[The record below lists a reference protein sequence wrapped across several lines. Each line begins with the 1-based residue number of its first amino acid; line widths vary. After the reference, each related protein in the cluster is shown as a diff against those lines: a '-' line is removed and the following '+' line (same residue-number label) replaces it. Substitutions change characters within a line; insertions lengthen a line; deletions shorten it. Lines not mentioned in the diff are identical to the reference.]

1 MSEMVAHLPMKAPA
15 RVLSG
20 TAVKVAALLIA
31 ITAAVLSIW
40 LKPALVSFWEFTKE
54 DIVRLFTQLI
64 LISLFIERAI
74 EVLLTPWRGTEADKL
89 AAHVKHMKRGAD
101 GNAGGTV
108 AVAAAEQQ
116 MLEYRGETRQLAFL
130 MALAFGL
137 TISAVGIRGLQFIA
151 EPQAFSKL
159 SAGQTAI
166 FVVIDVILTGALLAG
181 GADGLH
187 KVVSVFTSFMD
198 QTANRS
204 KTGDS

>member
-1 MSEMVAHLPMKAPA
+1 MSEMVSPLPA
-15 RVLSG
+15 RVPVRMLSSR
-20 TAVKVAALLIA
+20 AMKAAALLIA
-31 ITAAVLSIW
+31 ITAAILSIW
-40 LKPALVSFWEFTKE
+40 LRPALVSFWEFTKE

-74 EVLLTPWRGTEADKL
+74 EVFLTPWRGTESDKL
-89 AAHVKHMKRGAD
+89 AAHVKRVKKGAD
-101 GNAGGTV
+101 GNAESTA

-116 MLEYRGETRQLAFL
+116 IVEYKGETRQLAFL

-159 SAGQTAI
+159 SAGQNAI

-198 QTANRS
+198 QTANKS
-204 KTGDS
+204 KTGVS